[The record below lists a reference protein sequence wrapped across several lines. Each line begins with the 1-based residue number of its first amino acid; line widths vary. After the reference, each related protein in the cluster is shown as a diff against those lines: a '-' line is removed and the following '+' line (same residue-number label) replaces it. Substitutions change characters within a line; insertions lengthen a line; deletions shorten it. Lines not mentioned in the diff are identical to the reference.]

1 VARRLFSCPAF
12 ATGRAEAM
20 ALVETEGL
28 ASAMDKLTLLSDR
41 SGSATWADWHRAADL
56 PFKTRDVLT
65 IPDPNVR
72 VQAVIDGQCIA
83 LNDALVE
90 AKMDRGRLFRL
101 SPHQIDD
108 SGYFL
113 VHGADAM
120 SNPDVAAFAHWML
133 SLEEPA
139 DQS

>member
-1 VARRLFSCPAF
+1 MLRLGFRITKAVRIRI
-12 ATGRAEAM
+12 G
-20 ALVETEGL
+20 G
-28 ASAMDKLTLLSDR
+28 KLLSGKRR
-41 SGSATWADWHRAADL
+41 SIRT
-56 PFKTRDVLT
+56 
-65 IPDPNVR
+65 VR

-113 VHGADAM
+113 VHGVDAM